1 MLSFTGLRSALVQS
15 SDFSL
20 PSSVHVSLL
29 TIHVLTHYSHLNLA
43 IKCQPPVVTYLKLM
57 PWRVVVTFSSGWR
70 PRVSKCSS
78 VNICCQEFG
87 FCPVGCWLCCLDLYD
102 FGAVGDKELQS
113 FVRKVSL
120 THAVRY
126 VYIMPFAQIASQ
138 LVSCKSTRE
147 SKLFYIRNTDGRR
160 LHPQLSVRALC
171 MFPHPTACNAVG
183 WAIVIISF
191 SFALPHITWFLSSFA
206 RCNVDLLSFNVQGV
220 S

>member
-1 MLSFTGLRSALVQS
+1 MQANNGNIQGLDLHISRQISSVCVELYRTRKC

-20 PSSVHVSLL
+20 LSSVHVSLL
-29 TIHVLTHYSHLNLA
+29 TFHVLTNYSDLNLA

-57 PWRVVVTFSSGWR
+57 QRRVVVTFSWGWR
-70 PRVSKCSS
+70 PGVSKRSS

-102 FGAVGDKELQS
+102 CGAVGDKELLQS

-138 LVSCKSTRE
+138 LLSC
-147 SKLFYIRNTDGRR
+147 
-160 LHPQLSVRALC
+160 
-171 MFPHPTACNAVG
+171 
-183 WAIVIISF
+183 
-191 SFALPHITWFLSSFA
+191 
-206 RCNVDLLSFNVQGV
+206 
-220 S
+220 